1 MFRYQFLFWITVTA
15 LSLAHQPVR
24 ADWVAIDARYQSH
37 PLQTAYIDPAT
48 IRREGNLMTLSALV
62 DWKWMQGN
70 RSPTRFYST
79 KTTKQIDCV
88 EKLARTLSAT
98 DFYGHMGTGQVIG
111 GSDHSSEGQWVPIEP
126 GSLNQG
132 LWEAACGK
140 E

>member
-1 MFRYQFLFWITVTA
+1 
-15 LSLAHQPVR
+15 
-24 ADWVAIDARYQSH
+24 VAIDARYQSH

-48 IRREGNLMTLSALV
+48 IRREGNLVTLSALV